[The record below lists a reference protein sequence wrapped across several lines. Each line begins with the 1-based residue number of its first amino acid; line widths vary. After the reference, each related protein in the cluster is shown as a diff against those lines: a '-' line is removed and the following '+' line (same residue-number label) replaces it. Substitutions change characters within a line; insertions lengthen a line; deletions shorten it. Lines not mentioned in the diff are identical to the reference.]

1 MSYATLK
8 QLNTL
13 SKGIEEKTLFTQ
25 EDVSFDSDNIDIIKN
40 VNLSKY
46 SFVDFINDLSYK
58 PPIITL
64 SHNLSTLIYEKG
76 ITVRNGI
83 SLSANIV
90 VGSEDIQQ
98 VDFFKDGVNAS
109 VITTGVTT
117 GGTFTYA
124 DGNDITV
131 DTKYEVVVTTVSGR
145 IHKESLEV
153 KFYNP
158 YYYGT
163 TSIDI
168 NALKDSD
175 IKSLTKDIV
184 AKGNKEY
191 VYTATNEYCV
201 FAYPKSYG
209 ALTSLKDENQFE
221 NIYSF
226 NRADI
231 NIDGVAYYVYQIDMK
246 CSCTNFKY
254 TFIL

>member
-1 MSYATLK
+1 MPYVSVN
-8 QLNTL
+8 QLNNLT
-13 SKGIEEKTLFTQ
+13 KNVENKTLYSK
-25 EDVSFDSDNIDIIKN
+25 DNISFDTDNIDVIKN

-58 PPIITL
+58 PPTITL
-64 SHNLSTLIYEKG
+64 THNLPTLIYEKG

-98 VDFFKDGVNAS
+98 VEFFKDGASMS
-109 VITTGVTT
+109 VIATGVAT
-117 GGTFTYA
+117 GGNFTYA

-131 DTKYEVVVTTVSGR
+131 DTKYEVAVTTISGR

-163 TSIDI
+163 TSINI
-168 NALKDSD
+168 NSLTDSD

-191 VYTATNEYCV
+191 RFTATNGYCV

-231 NIDGVAYYVYQIDMK
+231 NIDGVAYYVYQNDLK
-246 CSCTNFKY
+246 VSCTNFKY